1 MKPFIGPD
9 FLLDTDTARMLYH
22 EHAANMPVIDY
33 HCHLDPKLIAEDYCF
48 ENLTEIWLDNDHYKW
63 RAMRANGIA
72 EEYITGNRTPF
83 EKFRKWAETVP
94 YTMRNPLY
102 HWTHMELS
110 RVFGI
115 EKILNPSTA
124 REIYNAGTEMV
135 RTKEFSVRR
144 LIERMKVEILCTTND
159 PTETLEYHQAIR
171 KSGYPVQVLPAWR
184 PDKVMAIEK
193 PKEFNAYLTRLG
205 EVTDMTI
212 LSFRNL
218 VDALQKRH
226 RFFTSMGCYLS
237 DFGLETFYAEPYTEI
252 GIEAIFLKA
261 RMCKTLT
268 QDEINKFRSA
278 ILYELAA
285 INAEVGWVQQFHI
298 GANRNNN
305 TRMFR
310 LAGADSGFD
319 AIGDKPFVESMNR
332 FFSRLDEDGL
342 LAKTI
347 LYNLNPKDN
356 ALVMANIY
364 NFNDG
369 TIPGKMQYGAAWWF
383 LDNIKGIEEQLNTLS
398 SMGLLSRFVGMSTDS
413 RSFLSYPRHEYF
425 RRILCNL
432 IGNDIE
438 GGRLPSSELPF
449 IQQIVEDICYYNAK
463 RYFNCL

>member
-124 REIYNAGTEMV
+124 REIYNAGTEIV

>member
-72 EEYITGNRTPF
+72 EEYITGNHTPF